1 MVSTP
6 TPWKKSRT
14 FGDVYGGRTYL
25 KFADKVFNRA
35 HSIER
40 PGANDVLP
48 IVLQDNPSRDFFFPL
63 NADEVLAAIKGLPA
77 SHVAGITH
85 VWLRRVKKSDYIEQV
100 QPLAW
105 FICGSGVRLITLFP

>member
-25 KFADKVFNRA
+25 KLADKVFNRA

-63 NADEVLAAIKGLPA
+63 TADEVLAAIKGLPA
-77 SHVAGITH
+77 SNCSRGWHLVG
-85 VWLRRVKKSDYIEQV
+85 
-100 QPLAW
+100 
-105 FICGSGVRLITLFP
+105 